1 MKTKVEMP
9 KSILNDKDNWRFVGT
24 SYYMSGHMYRGTSM
38 EAFETIDSC
47 GNCDGAR
54 CDYCE
59 KREIPAH
66 WALAVES
73 DKLYNALI
81 ADGVDEGVA
90 VISVEKNTPA
100 EKAGLKKGDIIVKI
114 NDQDVGSLAEFRYE
128 LYKHEVG
135 EKVKL
140 SFYRDGKVKTTT
152 VTLTKNSNSES

>member
-9 KSILNDKDNWRFVGT
+9 KSILNDKDNWRFEDT

-66 WALAVES
+66 WELAVES
-73 DKLYNALI
+73 DKLFNALV
-81 ADGVDEGVA
+81 ADGVDESVA
-90 VISVEKNTPA
+90 SDLAFNDFGSKTHWLNFDCDIPEEV
-100 EKAGLKKGDIIVKI
+100 LK
-114 NDQDVGSLAEFRYE
+114 E
-128 LYKHEVG
+128 L
-135 EKVKL
+135 
-140 SFYRDGKVKTTT
+140 
-152 VTLTKNSNSES
+152 ESQKQ